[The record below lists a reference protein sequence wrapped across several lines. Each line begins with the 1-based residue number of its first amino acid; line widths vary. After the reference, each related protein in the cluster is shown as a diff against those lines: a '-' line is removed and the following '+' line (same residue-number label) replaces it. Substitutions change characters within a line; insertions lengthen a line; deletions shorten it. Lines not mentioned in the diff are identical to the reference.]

1 MHLPFYSSVIV
12 ELFILSPAN
21 DSVFTI
27 NETDMFS
34 VTCNVTG
41 IPAPMNF
48 VWLKDGVVQNY
59 TTVPD
64 FHVTISH
71 PSTPVPYSTNGG
83 NILSVSQTLTFFSA
97 VNEDSG
103 MYTCVASNGV
113 GNGDSVTFELIVQ
126 GKDLN

>member
-1 MHLPFYSSVIV
+1 M
-12 ELFILSPAN
+12 ILSPA
-21 DSVFTI
+21 DGSVFII

-64 FHVTISH
+64 ISITVSD
-71 PSTPVPYSTNGG
+71 PSSPLTYSTDEGD
-83 NILSVSQTLTFFSA
+83 ILSVSQTLTFSSA
-97 VNEDSG
+97 VDEDSA
-103 MYTCVASNGV
+103 MYTCMASNRV
-113 GNGDSVTFELIVQ
+113 GDGDSVSVQLIVQ
-126 GKDLN
+126 GKCLNLH